1 MRRAA
6 LASLALVALT
16 ALTAVAARGGA
27 PPPPTSPAALLAA
40 YLRIDT
46 STGAPGE
53 ARAAEWLAGE
63 LQRAGLSAIRHL
75 SPDGRT
81 SLSCRLAANATRTG
95 GAVVLLHH
103 LDVVPAGEGWSVP
116 AFGGVTRDG
125 AIWGRGAVDAKG
137 LGIAHLAAFL
147 DAAQSDLPRHRD
159 LVLLATAGEESGGLA
174 GVGWLVSAHP
184 ELFADVAV
192 VLNEGGMNRTANDRP
207 LWFGIETAQKR
218 PFWLELVARGR
229 GGHASSLAPESAAH
243 QLVRALARLVDRP
256 PHWRLEEPAA
266 SALAAQ
272 ARVDPSLAAALARLP
287 ATLAT
292 GTPESSLP
300 PGLLGALDDSL
311 QVTTLAAASSI
322 NVIAPEARA
331 TVDGRLLPA
340 TDDIAL
346 LAELRALAGRDVEI
360 RVLLAAP
367 RSQPSPTDSPVFRLL
382 ERTLSGEAPVF
393 PAFIPGVTDSRYFR
407 ERGIAA
413 YGFSP
418 FALDGTVLAA
428 IHGANERMPERE
440 LGRGV
445 ERMRRV
451 VRALLAGEPR
461 EPSSVDPAGR
471 SSR

>member
-6 LASLALVALT
+6 FASLALVV
-16 ALTAVAARGGA
+16 LTAVAARGGA

-46 STGAPGE
+46 ATGAPGE
-53 ARAAEWLAGE
+53 ARAAEWLARE
-63 LQRAGLSAIRHL
+63 LQRAGLPATRHL
-75 SPDGRT
+75 GPDGRT
-81 SLSCRLAANATRTG
+81 SLSCRLAANAARTG
-95 GAVVLLHH
+95 GTVVLLHH

-147 DAAQSDLPRHRD
+147 DTAQSDLPRHRD
-159 LVLLATAGEESGGLA
+159 LVLLATAGEESGGSA
-174 GVGWLVSAHP
+174 GVGWLMSAHP

-207 LWFGIETAQKR
+207 LWFGIETSQKR

-229 GGHASSLAPESAAH
+229 GGHASSLAPESATH
-243 QLVRALARLVDRP
+243 QLVRALARFVDRP
-256 PHWRLEEPAA
+256 RHWRLEEPAA
-266 SALAAQ
+266 TALAAQ
-272 ARVDPSLAAALARLP
+272 AKVDPSLAAALARLP
-287 ATLAT
+287 ATLST

-300 PGLLGALDDSL
+300 PGLLGALDDTL
-311 QVTTLAAASSI
+311 QVTMLTGAPSI

-340 TDDIAL
+340 TDDVAL

-367 RSQPSPTDSPVFRLL
+367 RSQPSPTESPEFRILQA
-382 ERTLSGEAPVF
+382 TLSGEARVL

-418 FALDGTVLAA
+418 FALDGSVLAA
-428 IHGANERMPERE
+428 IHGPNERMPEHE
-440 LGRGV
+440 LSRGI

-451 VRALLAGEPR
+451 VRALLAESTRGPAAAI
-461 EPSSVDPAGR
+461 PAGR
-471 SSR
+471 STR